1 MQGSQRIIDIDDIE
15 FLSGEEAIQKGMQ
28 DTNCTREQI
37 SDCIPSMNNDFY
49 IRNIDKSTKS
59 YLVASNAVIHVM
71 ENSGSPDLST
81 TTFAMFIAG
90 YPTKENHFSDQ
101 PFSFGV
107 KDNVISEITE
117 QYTP

>member
-1 MQGSQRIIDIDDIE
+1 MQGSQQIIDIDDIE
-15 FLSGEEAIQKGMQ
+15 FLSGEKAIQKGTE
-28 DTNCTREQI
+28 DTGCTREQI

-59 YLVASNAVIHVM
+59 YEVTSTAVIHVM

-81 TTFAMFIAG
+81 TTFTTFIAE
-90 YPTKENHFSDQ
+90 YPNKEKHFGDQ
-101 PFSFGV
+101 PFSFEV
-107 KDNVISEITE
+107 KDNVISKITE